1 MLMEMTRE
9 LAVSM
14 QLFML
19 RGAYGYKGFKIDI
32 KDENGKVIGYRNDMK
47 GFMDAL
53 KNATEPIDASKVSK
67 LSSGQIHMLNGASS
81 RSWLVPLLNRMGEL
95 GMLDLRQGLG
105 NPKHAKLFRQ
115 NMFNST
121 INAYTRAI

>member
-1 MLMEMTRE
+1 MKMTKE

-19 RGAYGYKGFKIDI
+19 RGAYGYKGFKVDI
-32 KDENGKVIGYRNDMK
+32 KDEHGQVIGYRNDTK

-53 KNATEPIDASKVSK
+53 ENATEPIDASKVSQ
-67 LSSGQIHMLNGASS
+67 LSFGQIRMLNGASS
-81 RSWLVPLLNRMGEL
+81 GSWLVPLLNRMGEL
-95 GMLDLRQGLG
+95 GMMDLREGLG
-105 NPKHAKLFRQ
+105 NPKYARLFKQ
-115 NMFNST
+115 NTFTSA